1 MSIIETLLVYAGIPA
16 VVLGTVAVLVLGGSR
31 RAVPRYRPGRPFPVA
46 PVWFLTAAHSPTQ
59 HLLPRT
65 ERPQVTA
72 ARESERTTVGGLP
85 VPELTAPADE
95 RGAKGGARGS
105 W

>member
-1 MSIIETLLVYAGIPA
+1 MSIIETLLIYAGIPA

-46 PVWFLTAAHSPTQ
+46 PVWFLAAPDSPRQ
-59 HLLPRT
+59 HLQPQP
-65 ERPQVTA
+65 ERAQITA
-72 ARESERTTVGGLP
+72 AREAMQTTVGGLA
-85 VPELTAPADE
+85 VPELTAPTED